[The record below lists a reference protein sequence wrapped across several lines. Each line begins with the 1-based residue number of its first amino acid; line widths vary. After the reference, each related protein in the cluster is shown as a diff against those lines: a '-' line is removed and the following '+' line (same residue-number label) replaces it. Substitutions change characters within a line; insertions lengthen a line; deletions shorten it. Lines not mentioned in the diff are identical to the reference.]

1 MENKNFKFSSLKS
14 CLQASN
20 SYSFNSRKAFTL
32 IEILIYLGIF
42 AIIAG
47 TLTGILNSVVRIQT
61 RELAGNEVSQQMNF
75 VMSTIQRLVRESSK
89 IEMEAGASGS
99 AINLRMAS
107 STLDPTLIFAS
118 GTMVYLQ
125 QGTGEAAPLTNSK
138 VKVDNLTFKKYSQ
151 YPGHDV
157 VQVNLTMSYNT
168 ANPQQQSS
176 QTLQSTIARNS
187 PATFGFDVLPTTTD
201 TYSLGSSSLRFKDLS
216 LSNLLNVGTTST
228 DPTTTWNGAI
238 YYNTTSNDFRGY
250 KNNAWGALGGGYWTT
265 TSTNDIYNTNS
276 GNVIIG
282 TTTSTAKLTVSNGS
296 IAQNP
301 FNPQLVGSVGT
312 GSNPVS
318 VYVSGRYA
326 YVVNWYSST
335 LQIFDV
341 SNPASPQL
349 VGSAS
354 TGTYAA
360 PFSVYVSGRYAYIV
374 NYSSETLQIFD
385 VSNPANPQLIGSANT
400 GFNPPLVYVS
410 GRYAYVVNKNSNTLQ
425 IFDVSNPANPQL
437 IGSANTGTHPLSV
450 YVSGRYAYVVNANS
464 NTLQIFDVS
473 NPANPQLIGS
483 VSTGSGPYSVYVSG
497 RYAYVVNTGNTGSDI
512 LQIFDVSNPA
522 NPQLIGSANTGYD
535 PYFVYVSGRYAYVVN
550 SSSSTLQIFDVSNP
564 ANPQLIGSA
573 NTGYNPNSV
582 YVSGRYAYVVNQGS
596 NTLQIFDISGLE
608 TTSAMIHSLEAG
620 NLQVRND
627 IIAQGQVQISGGLNV
642 GSGGIFSAGSL
653 AVATSSKFV
662 GSVSAGWEKLS
673 TTCSSATQC
682 SQSCS
687 ANKYLVGGGCQFSD
701 ATTVIEN
708 YPSASSTWKCT
719 SSASQNIT
727 VWAICSNI
735 AP

>member
-1 MENKNFKFSSLKS
+1 MEKFLKIETNKKS
-14 CLQASN
+14 KQKTFIGKLLV
-20 SYSFNSRKAFTL
+20 F
-32 IEILIYLGIF
+32 GIF
-42 AIIAG
+42 TIFLLGLGFYALA
-47 TLTGILNSVVRIQT
+47 VVPFD
-61 RELAGNEVSQQMNF
+61 A
-75 VMSTIQRLVRESSK
+75 
-89 IEMEAGASGS
+89 
-99 AINLRMAS
+99 
-107 STLDPTLIFAS
+107 
-118 GTMVYLQ
+118 
-125 QGTGEAAPLTNSK
+125 
-138 VKVDNLTFKKYSQ
+138 
-151 YPGHDV
+151 
-157 VQVNLTMSYNT
+157 
-168 ANPQQQSS
+168 
-176 QTLQSTIARNS
+176 
-187 PATFGFDVLPTTTD
+187 DVLPTTD
-201 TYSLGSSSLRFKDLS
+201 NTYSLGSQIYKFKNAYLS
-216 LSNLLNVGTTST
+216 GVLNLGTSAT
-228 DPTTTWNGAI
+228 DPAGGVNGSI
-238 YYNTTSNDFRGY
+238 YYNTTSNEFKGY
-250 KNNAWGALGGGYWTT
+250 KNGSWQSLGSSVWNA
-265 TSTNDIYNTNS
+265 TSTNDIYYNT
-276 GNVIIG
+276 GNVIVG
-282 TTTSTAKLTVSNGS
+282 TTSSTARLTVSNGS

-301 FNPQLVGSVGT
+301 KNPQLVGSVGT

-662 GSVSAGWEKLS
+662 GSVSAGWETVS
-673 TTCSSATQC
+673 TTCSNATTC
-682 SQSCS
+682 SVSCLS
-687 ANKYLVGGGCQFSD
+687 GKYVFGGGCQFSES
-701 ATTVIEN
+701 VYLKNN
-708 YPSASSTWKCT
+708 YPSASSTWYCET
-719 SSASQNIT
+719 SAAAT
-727 VWAICSNI
+727 TTAWAICSNI